1 VSVPAQVPAGR
12 RPAVRLS
19 TPPPAQIPNDKGS
32 LQIQKSA
39 GLSSGDKTLLKN
51 RKPNAVQGRLL
62 TGANFGF
69 SFFGF
74 FTSFF

>member
-1 VSVPAQVPAGR
+1 MITTAAPDFATLFPTGGR
-12 RPAVRLS
+12 L
-19 TPPPAQIPNDKGS
+19 
-32 LQIQKSA
+32 A

-51 RKPNAVQGRLL
+51 RKPNAFQGRLL
-62 TGANFGF
+62 TGASFGF